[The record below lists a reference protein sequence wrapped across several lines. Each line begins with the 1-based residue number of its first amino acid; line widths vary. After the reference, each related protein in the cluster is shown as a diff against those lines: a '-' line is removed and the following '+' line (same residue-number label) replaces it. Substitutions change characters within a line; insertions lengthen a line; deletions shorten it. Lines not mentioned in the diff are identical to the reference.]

1 MSSWPRTGNSFFRR
15 FIELCTGVYTGSD
28 MKLAMTLPLQMGGML
43 GEQHVGSNSVWI
55 TKTHAPMWNEDSKFT
70 ADKNIVITRNP
81 IEVFPS
87 MASLI
92 NTSSHTLELEKPID

>member
-1 MSSWPRTGNSFFRR
+1 
-15 FIELCTGVYTGSD
+15 
-28 MKLAMTLPLQMGGML
+28 MKLAMTISLQMGGML

-55 TKTHAPMWNEDSKFT
+55 TKTHSPMWNQDSKFT
-70 ADKNIVITRNP
+70 VDKNIVITRNP

-92 NTSSHTLELEKPID
+92 LTGSHTLELEKPIN

>member
-1 MSSWPRTGNSFFRR
+1 
-15 FIELCTGVYTGSD
+15 
-28 MKLAMTLPLQMGGML
+28 MKLAMTIPLQMGGML

-55 TKTHAPMWNEDSKFT
+55 TKTHSPMWNEDSKFT

-87 MASLI
+87 MATLI
-92 NTSSHTLELEKPID
+92 LTGSHTLELEKPIN